1 MSAARWI
8 ICTTPD
14 CPGKFTSFDYPDI
27 PSFRAAVADMGWK
40 VCPAMCPDCVGG
52 ADPTDADPAQER
64 ILVVPLPC
72 GAFTA
77 YAPADMT
84 RADWATVQGICGAM
98 ARGQGDDDG
107 GG

>member
-27 PSFRAAVADMGWK
+27 PSFRAAVADMT
-40 VCPAMCPDCVGG
+40 PD
-52 ADPTDADPAQER
+52 
-64 ILVVPLPC
+64 
-72 GAFTA
+72 
-77 YAPADMT
+77 
-84 RADWATVQGICGAM
+84 DWRVVQGICGAM
-98 ARGQGDDDG
+98 ARGHTDDDG